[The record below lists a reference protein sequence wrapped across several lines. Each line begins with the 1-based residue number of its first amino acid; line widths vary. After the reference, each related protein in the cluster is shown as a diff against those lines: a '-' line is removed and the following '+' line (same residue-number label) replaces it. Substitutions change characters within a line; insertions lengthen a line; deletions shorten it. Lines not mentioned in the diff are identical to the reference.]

1 MTSPFLSRPE
11 VLYAID
17 RLNLRTKRKLSALF
31 VGDNESRQKGSGIQ
45 FSEFRPYE
53 WGDDTRHISW
63 TTSAKTGKIVLK
75 SYEEEKELNISIV
88 VDVSG
93 SSLFGSS
100 KKRKVDMYAEVAAVL
115 GMSALKHGFRV
126 GCLFFD
132 QDVRQVLPPTRKKE
146 DFLQLISQ
154 LPEMDLLEHQ
164 SALPPALSFLFS
176 NLKHRSLIVIL
187 SDFLLA
193 PFQSELQQL
202 SLKHDIILLRGYD
215 DAEHA
220 LTSRGIFE
228 ICDPESGQFY
238 LLDSESS
245 KSRNALHLFYAQF
258 SKQLETIA
266 HKCRA
271 DLLPLSIQDD
281 YLQRL
286 VVFFDHR

>member
-1 MTSPFLSRPE
+1 MKSPFLSRPDI
-11 VLYAID
+11 LHAID
-17 RLNLRTKRKLSALF
+17 RLDLRARKKLSALF
-31 VGDNESRQKGSGIQ
+31 TGDNESRQRGSGIQ
-45 FSEFRPYE
+45 FSDFRPYE

-75 SYEEEKELNISIV
+75 SYEEEKELNLCLA
-88 VDVSG
+88 VDISG

-100 KKRKVDMYAEVAAVL
+100 KKRKIDMYSEVSAVL
-115 GMSALKHGFRV
+115 GLSAFKHGFRV

-132 QDVRQVLPPTRKKE
+132 EKVQQYLPPTRKKE
-146 DFLQLISQ
+146 DFLQLINT
-154 LPEMDLLEHQ
+154 LPRLDILEHQ
-164 SALPPALSFLFS
+164 SSLPPALSFLFS
-176 NLKHRSLIVIL
+176 NLKHKSLVVIL

-193 PFQSELQQL
+193 SFQQELQQL
-202 SLKHDIILLRGYD
+202 SVKHEIILLRGYD

-220 LTSRGIFE
+220 LTTKGVFE
-228 ICDPESGQFY
+228 ICDPESGHFF

-245 KSRNALHLFYAQF
+245 KSRQALQLFYTGF

-271 DLLPLSIQDD
+271 DLLPLSTQDD